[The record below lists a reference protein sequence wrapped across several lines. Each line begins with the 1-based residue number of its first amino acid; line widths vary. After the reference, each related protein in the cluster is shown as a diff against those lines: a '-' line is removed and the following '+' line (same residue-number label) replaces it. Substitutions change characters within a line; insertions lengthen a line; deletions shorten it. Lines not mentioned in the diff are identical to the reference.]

1 MEVYSGTI
9 ISKKS
14 GGRGYWYFM
23 SSHPVVI
30 SFFSRSDIFS
40 LFEKCEVT
48 VERRNNSYFLTD
60 FHSLS
65 GMPPLRKNPE
75 NLIAASWLSNLAAS
89 FHTADEAESGFIDKC
104 YDALQKEMS
113 IDTVLGLENEYL
125 TVSGFGSHD
134 EHETVLYD
142 CFPYSKKLR
151 ESLFKQL
158 SIKRSSR

>member
-9 ISKKS
+9 ISKKT
-14 GGRGYWYFM
+14 GGCGFWYSI
-23 SSHPVVI
+23 SSQPFII
-30 SFFSRSDIFS
+30 SFFSRSDLFS

-48 VERRNNSYFLTD
+48 VEKRNNSYFLTD
-60 FHSLS
+60 FNYFSEL
-65 GMPPLRKNPE
+65 PPLKKNPD
-75 NLIAASWLSNLAAS
+75 NLMAASWLSSLAAS
-89 FHTADEAESGFIDKC
+89 FHGTDKNEAGFIEKC
-104 YDALQKEMS
+104 CDALQNEMS

-142 CFPYSKKLR
+142 CFPYSKRLR

-158 SIKRSSR
+158 SIKRYSR